1 MNKIL
6 EELKNMEEINSDF
19 KKNLENEKALKGK
32 EKELKEMYENLQLKM
47 IGTEERSEAL
57 KEYEDKK
64 NKIEDIR
71 SKKEVCD
78 KDIEEKFEKQKKK
91 IIEEIDKKLEIYEQ
105 AKQEKIKNQQEE
117 KERNEKVSQLESR
130 RNAYSKIAQNSRKDI
145 ANMLEKINNGE
156 RVNMDR
162 LTDAQKEYSANS
174 KKVIAVE
181 NEIKELNEKKI
192 EAPEGAEI
200 TPEEISDLKYLKARV
215 IGIKSN
221 EIDKVKDDP
230 FVNKYG
236 KEETAQEKDKDS
248 DTKPEKPQEE
258 NNNSDT
264 KPEKPQEENNN
275 SNTKPEKPQEEN
287 KNSDTKQEK
296 PQEENYNS
304 NDKPN
309 NTEKDANEGSQ
320 DKKTTILLHEYYNNI
335 TINGKRVDALKAYRK
350 EGKSLKEDNELA
362 IGSLFSA
369 DKKMLKYI
377 DYGLLKALDS
387 QDRNLALE
395 YLNVVRG
402 GGIKSASESAEI
414 LRNAVDIKYKFN
426 NGLGTFLSFRK
437 KRTARKA
444 VELGIAEIEGINDKS
459 IVQRINEMLSK
470 VKNTKLFNI
479 KEKPKALQAKIEE
492 KVEEN
497 GLGELKVDNKDNHIE
512 KMAQEKRKHDV
523 EKIINE
529 DAVKVKPNEVEVIPP
544 ENNGHEIA

>member
-174 KKVIAVE
+174 KKVINIE
-181 NEIKELNEKKI
+181 DEIKELNEKKI
-192 EAPEGAEI
+192 EISQDIEI
-200 TPEEISDLKYLKARV
+200 NPEEISDLQYLKFRIV
-215 IGIKSN
+215 GTKISELDKIK
-221 EIDKVKDDP
+221 EDP
-230 FVNKYG
+230 FVDKYG
-236 KEETAQEKDKDS
+236 KKEIQGMDDNSEKNSKEDS
-248 DTKPEKPQEE
+248 KEK
-258 NNNSDT
+258 NNSEKEPKEELNGENDNLGKEKT
-264 KPEKPQEENNN
+264 KIENDNFGKNKDENPQNEKIQ
-275 SNTKPEKPQEEN
+275 
-287 KNSDTKQEK
+287 
-296 PQEENYNS
+296 
-304 NDKPN
+304 
-309 NTEKDANEGSQ
+309 
-320 DKKTTILLHEYYNNI
+320 ILLDEYYNKI
-335 TINGKRVDALKAYRK
+335 VINGKKEEALGLYRK

>member
-117 KERNEKVSQLESR
+117 KERNEKVSQLERR

-174 KKVIAVE
+174 KKVINIE
-181 NEIKELNEKKI
+181 DEIKELNEKKI
-192 EAPEGAEI
+192 EISQDIEI
-200 TPEEISDLKYLKARV
+200 NPEEISDLQYLKFRIV
-215 IGIKSN
+215 GTKISELDKIK
-221 EIDKVKDDP
+221 EDP
-230 FVNKYG
+230 FVDKYG
-236 KEETAQEKDKDS
+236 KKEE
-248 DTKPEKPQEE
+248 
-258 NNNSDT
+258 
-264 KPEKPQEENNN
+264 
-275 SNTKPEKPQEEN
+275 
-287 KNSDTKQEK
+287 
-296 PQEENYNS
+296 
-304 NDKPN
+304 
-309 NTEKDANEGSQ
+309 
-320 DKKTTILLHEYYNNI
+320 
-335 TINGKRVDALKAYRK
+335 ALGLYRK